1 MKKFMGFPEKT
12 FEFDT
17 LDRFEKAVWNKSRLQ
32 TILDIEKEIKGWRV
46 CPRRGMKVLQAD
58 LKVCGHRT
66 TSVVQCVGDK
76 DYIAGYEEFR
86 DSLLL
91 DLLKDMKEELE

>member
-17 LDRFEKAVWNKSRLQ
+17 LDRFDKAVWNKSRLQ

-46 CPRRGMKVLQAD
+46 CPRRGMKVL
-58 LKVCGHRT
+58 
-66 TSVVQCVGDK
+66 VGSK
-76 DYIAGYEEFR
+76 DFNAGYYEFK
-86 DSLLL
+86 DSLIM
-91 DLLKDMKEELE
+91 DLFKEMKEELE